1 MEVCLLAYTPNP
13 LRLLYTAART
23 CYSALSPAELWEDG
37 ATSERMERLIRQIVE
52 SGHHSILEHVSFTFA
67 VSGISRTAS
76 HQLVRHRLAS
86 YSQQS
91 QRYVRGPFSYV
102 TPASWARAGEEWLRR
117 YQEAMA
123 GLELLYREAVEAGI
137 PPEDARFVLPQ
148 AVTTSLTVTMNLR
161 ELIHVVGLRTCLRA
175 QWEIREL
182 FNRVAELVRAA
193 EPFLGSFLV
202 TKCERLGYC
211 DERETCGRYP
221 LRSERERTKVTR

>member
-1 MEVCLLAYTPNP
+1 MEVHLLTYTPDP

-23 CYSALSPAELWEDG
+23 CYSPLSPVELWEDG
-37 ATSERMERLIRQIVE
+37 ATPERMERLIRQIVE

-67 VSGISRTAS
+67 VAGISRTAS

-91 QRYVRGPFSYV
+91 QRYVRGPFPYV
-102 TPASWARAGEEWLRR
+102 TPASWVRAGEEWLRR
-117 YQEAMA
+117 YREAMA
-123 GLELLYREAVEAGI
+123 GLERLYEDAVAAGI

-148 AVTTSLTVTMNLR
+148 AVSTSLTLTMNLR
-161 ELIHVVGLRTCLRA
+161 ELVHVVGVRTCLRA

-182 FNRVAELVRAA
+182 FERVAEAVRAV

-211 DERETCGRYP
+211 DEQGTCGRYP
-221 LRSERERTKVTR
+221 LRSELDKR